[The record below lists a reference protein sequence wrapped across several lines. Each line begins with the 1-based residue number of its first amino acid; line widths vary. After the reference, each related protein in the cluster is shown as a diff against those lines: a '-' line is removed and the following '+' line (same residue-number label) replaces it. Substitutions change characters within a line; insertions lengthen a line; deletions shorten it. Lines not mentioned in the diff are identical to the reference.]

1 MSYHEFILVV
11 NFSSIIIL
19 VLLAML
25 LLIATRFRGE
35 SGYAAAIIV
44 LPNIP
49 VYIYNMSRMLG
60 WHDITLF
67 FFPISYSVNTLL
79 MPLLWLFT
87 RRNFDLDPRFKP
99 VQLLHFLPAIVC
111 VVIVLSIPMRKRMES
126 ILHEVTGDDTW
137 IGDFNAAV
145 ITSQMIGYFV
155 AIFIYLY
162 RKKQY
167 IKDNWS
173 DAEYMQK
180 EWIPKLMILFA
191 ALFVTVMTCYAIW
204 PRTDA
209 WLIQILNVM
218 AMSFLV
224 YSITYDKNDAQEQKD
239 VYICDGNKSVVRID
253 SYKWNSS
260 SSDWVYDGKTVM
272 ENDNQGRTLVAISY
286 SAADVAGEKT
296 EYTYTGNGYEK
307 FSVTSSSFEGGAWK
321 AEAKVDIEATFN
333 KDKYPVSILMTG
345 TAEGETFKMKM
356 EWSYDKNVT
365 KTSSSIDFGGSWMLM
380 SESKTEIVDAGNP
393 MISKNY
399 QKMYFPA
406 ETSWEY
412 SGKTHDYFN
421 GTTSIA
427 PVVEENELKLH
438 IYGDVLEV
446 QGTESGISIY
456 AITGGKM
463 AESKSNR
470 IDISRLPAGIYLLN
484 TARGSIKF
492 IHK

>member
-180 EWIPKLMILFA
+180 EWIPKLMILIA

-224 YSITYDKNDAQEQKD
+224 YNFIAHPTVPYIQGTSRMLVKDETVGFQSIPDEEQMRDICSQVKEYLEITNAFLRKD
-239 VYICDGNKSVVRID
+239 LS
-253 SYKWNSS
+253 
-260 SSDWVYDGKTVM
+260 
-272 ENDNQGRTLVAISY
+272 L
-286 SAADVAGEKT
+286 
-296 EYTYTGNGYEK
+296 
-307 FSVTSSSFEGGAWK
+307 
-321 AEAKVDIEATFN
+321 
-333 KDKYPVSILMTG
+333 SILSRETG
-345 TAEGETFKMKM
+345 
-356 EWSYDKNVT
+356 
-365 KTSSSIDFGGSWMLM
+365 
-380 SESKTEIVDAGNP
+380 
-393 MISKNY
+393 NY
-399 QKMYFPA
+399 QKLLSRSINEYLKQNFFELINEMRVGEAKRRLLLPENAGHTVDSLYEECGFRTRSTFFLAFKKVEGLSPA
-406 ETSWEY
+406 QW
-412 SGKTHDYFN
+412 
-421 GTTSIA
+421 
-427 PVVEENELKLH
+427 
-438 IYGDVLEV
+438 
-446 QGTESGISIY
+446 
-456 AITGGKM
+456 
-463 AESKSNR
+463 
-470 IDISRLPAGIYLLN
+470 LN
-484 TARGSIKF
+484 SVKKHTDQ
-492 IHK
+492 

>member
-25 LLIATRFRGE
+25 FLIATRFRGE

-224 YSITYDKNDAQEQKD
+224 YNFIAHPTVPYIQGTSRMLVKDETVGFQSIPDEEQMRDICSQVKEYLETTNAFLRKD
-239 VYICDGNKSVVRID
+239 LSLSILSRETGIYQKLLSRSIN
-253 SYKWNSS
+253 
-260 SSDWVYDGKTVM
+260 
-272 ENDNQGRTLVAISY
+272 
-286 SAADVAGEKT
+286 
-296 EYTYTGNGYEK
+296 EYLKQN
-307 FSVTSSSFEGGAWK
+307 FFELINEMRVG
-321 AEAKVDIEATFN
+321 EAKRRLLLPENAGHTVDSLYEECGFRTRSTFFLAF
-333 KDKYPVSILMTG
+333 KKV
-345 TAEGETFKMKM
+345 EGL
-356 EWSYDKNVT
+356 S
-365 KTSSSIDFGGSWMLM
+365 
-380 SESKTEIVDAGNP
+380 
-393 MISKNY
+393 
-399 QKMYFPA
+399 PA
-406 ETSWEY
+406 QW
-412 SGKTHDYFN
+412 
-421 GTTSIA
+421 
-427 PVVEENELKLH
+427 
-438 IYGDVLEV
+438 
-446 QGTESGISIY
+446 
-456 AITGGKM
+456 
-463 AESKSNR
+463 
-470 IDISRLPAGIYLLN
+470 LN
-484 TARGSIKF
+484 SVKKHTDQ
-492 IHK
+492 

>member
-111 VVIVLSIPMRKRMES
+111 VVIVLSIPMRKLMES

-224 YSITYDKNDAQEQKD
+224 YNFIAHPTVPYIQGTSRMLVKDETVGFQSIPDEEQMRDICSQVKEYLETTNAFLRKD
-239 VYICDGNKSVVRID
+239 LSLSILSRETGIYQKLLSRSIN
-253 SYKWNSS
+253 
-260 SSDWVYDGKTVM
+260 
-272 ENDNQGRTLVAISY
+272 
-286 SAADVAGEKT
+286 
-296 EYTYTGNGYEK
+296 EYLKQN
-307 FSVTSSSFEGGAWK
+307 FFELINEMRVG
-321 AEAKVDIEATFN
+321 EAKRRLLLPENAGHTVDSLYEECGFRTRSTFFLAF
-333 KDKYPVSILMTG
+333 KKV
-345 TAEGETFKMKM
+345 EGL
-356 EWSYDKNVT
+356 S
-365 KTSSSIDFGGSWMLM
+365 
-380 SESKTEIVDAGNP
+380 
-393 MISKNY
+393 
-399 QKMYFPA
+399 PA
-406 ETSWEY
+406 QW
-412 SGKTHDYFN
+412 
-421 GTTSIA
+421 
-427 PVVEENELKLH
+427 
-438 IYGDVLEV
+438 
-446 QGTESGISIY
+446 
-456 AITGGKM
+456 
-463 AESKSNR
+463 
-470 IDISRLPAGIYLLN
+470 LN
-484 TARGSIKF
+484 SVKKHTDQ
-492 IHK
+492 

>member
-224 YSITYDKNDAQEQKD
+224 YNFIAHPTVPYIQGTSRMLVKDETVGFQSIPDEEQMRDICSQVKEYLETTNAFLRKD
-239 VYICDGNKSVVRID
+239 LSLSILSRETGIYQKLLSRSIN
-253 SYKWNSS
+253 
-260 SSDWVYDGKTVM
+260 
-272 ENDNQGRTLVAISY
+272 
-286 SAADVAGEKT
+286 
-296 EYTYTGNGYEK
+296 EYLKQN
-307 FSVTSSSFEGGAWK
+307 FFELINEMRVG
-321 AEAKVDIEATFN
+321 EAKRRLLLPENAGHTVDSLYEECGFRTRSTFFLAFKKVEGLSPAQWLN
-333 KDKYPVSILMTG
+333 SVKKHTDQETQQLKRVHKLFPGLILLL
-345 TAEGETFKMKM
+345 
-356 EWSYDKNVT
+356 Y
-365 KTSSSIDFGGSWMLM
+365 LCR
-380 SESKTEIVDAGNP
+380 
-393 MISKNY
+393 Y
-399 QKMYFPA
+399 RQ
-406 ETSWEY
+406 
-412 SGKTHDYFN
+412 
-421 GTTSIA
+421 IA
-427 PVVEENELKLH
+427 
-438 IYGDVLEV
+438 
-446 QGTESGISIY
+446 
-456 AITGGKM
+456 
-463 AESKSNR
+463 
-470 IDISRLPAGIYLLN
+470 DIFR
-484 TARGSIKF
+484 
-492 IHK
+492 H

>member
-167 IKDNWS
+167 IKDNLS

-224 YSITYDKNDAQEQKD
+224 YNFIAHPTVPYIQGTSRMLVKDETVGFQSIPDEEQMRDICSQVKEYLETTNAFLRKD
-239 VYICDGNKSVVRID
+239 LSLSILSRETGIYQKLLSRSIN
-253 SYKWNSS
+253 
-260 SSDWVYDGKTVM
+260 
-272 ENDNQGRTLVAISY
+272 
-286 SAADVAGEKT
+286 
-296 EYTYTGNGYEK
+296 EYLKQN
-307 FSVTSSSFEGGAWK
+307 FFELINEMRVG
-321 AEAKVDIEATFN
+321 EAKRRLLLPENAGHTVDSLYEECGFRTRSTFFLAF
-333 KDKYPVSILMTG
+333 KKV
-345 TAEGETFKMKM
+345 EGL
-356 EWSYDKNVT
+356 S
-365 KTSSSIDFGGSWMLM
+365 
-380 SESKTEIVDAGNP
+380 
-393 MISKNY
+393 
-399 QKMYFPA
+399 PA
-406 ETSWEY
+406 QW
-412 SGKTHDYFN
+412 
-421 GTTSIA
+421 
-427 PVVEENELKLH
+427 
-438 IYGDVLEV
+438 
-446 QGTESGISIY
+446 
-456 AITGGKM
+456 
-463 AESKSNR
+463 
-470 IDISRLPAGIYLLN
+470 LN
-484 TARGSIKF
+484 SVKKHTDQ
-492 IHK
+492 

>member
-162 RKKQY
+162 RKNQY
-167 IKDNWS
+167 IKDNWA
-173 DAEYMQK
+173 DAEFMQM

-191 ALFVTVMTCYAIW
+191 ALCVTVMTSYAIW

-224 YSITYDKNDAQEQKD
+224 YNFIAHPTVPYIQGTSRMLVKDETVGFQSIPDEEQMRDICSQVKEYLETTNAFLRKD
-239 VYICDGNKSVVRID
+239 LSLSILSRETGIYQKLLSRSIN
-253 SYKWNSS
+253 
-260 SSDWVYDGKTVM
+260 
-272 ENDNQGRTLVAISY
+272 
-286 SAADVAGEKT
+286 
-296 EYTYTGNGYEK
+296 EYLKQN
-307 FSVTSSSFEGGAWK
+307 FFELINEMRVG
-321 AEAKVDIEATFN
+321 EAKRRLLLPENAGHTVDSLYEECGFRTRSTFFLAF
-333 KDKYPVSILMTG
+333 KKV
-345 TAEGETFKMKM
+345 EGL
-356 EWSYDKNVT
+356 S
-365 KTSSSIDFGGSWMLM
+365 
-380 SESKTEIVDAGNP
+380 
-393 MISKNY
+393 
-399 QKMYFPA
+399 PA
-406 ETSWEY
+406 QW
-412 SGKTHDYFN
+412 
-421 GTTSIA
+421 
-427 PVVEENELKLH
+427 
-438 IYGDVLEV
+438 
-446 QGTESGISIY
+446 
-456 AITGGKM
+456 
-463 AESKSNR
+463 
-470 IDISRLPAGIYLLN
+470 LN
-484 TARGSIKF
+484 SVKKHTDQ
-492 IHK
+492 

>member
-224 YSITYDKNDAQEQKD
+224 YNFIAHPTVPYIQGTSRMLVKDETVGFQSIPDEEQMRDICSQVKEYLETTNAFLRKD
-239 VYICDGNKSVVRID
+239 LSLSILSRETGIYQKLLSRSIN
-253 SYKWNSS
+253 
-260 SSDWVYDGKTVM
+260 
-272 ENDNQGRTLVAISY
+272 
-286 SAADVAGEKT
+286 
-296 EYTYTGNGYEK
+296 EYLKQN
-307 FSVTSSSFEGGAWK
+307 FFELINEMRVG
-321 AEAKVDIEATFN
+321 EAKRRLLLPENAGHTVDSLYE
-333 KDKYPVSILMTG
+333 
-345 TAEGETFKMKM
+345 
-356 EWSYDKNVT
+356 
-365 KTSSSIDFGGSWMLM
+365 
-380 SESKTEIVDAGNP
+380 
-393 MISKNY
+393 
-399 QKMYFPA
+399 
-406 ETSWEY
+406 
-412 SGKTHDYFN
+412 
-421 GTTSIA
+421 
-427 PVVEENELKLH
+427 
-438 IYGDVLEV
+438 
-446 QGTESGISIY
+446 ESGFRTRSTFFL
-456 AITGGKM
+456 AFKKVEGL
-463 AESKSNR
+463 S
-470 IDISRLPAGIYLLN
+470 PAQWLN
-484 TARGSIKF
+484 SVKKHTDQ
-492 IHK
+492 

>member
-87 RRNFDLDPRFKP
+87 RRNFDLDLRFKP

-173 DAEYMQK
+173 DTEYMQK

-224 YSITYDKNDAQEQKD
+224 YNFIAHPTVPYIQGTSRMLVKDETVGFQSIPDEEQMRDICSQVKEYLETTNAFLRKDLSLSILSRETGIYQKLLSRSINEYLELLRAYQRDASGGSQAK
-239 VYICDGNKSVVRID
+239 
-253 SYKWNSS
+253 
-260 SSDWVYDGKTVM
+260 
-272 ENDNQGRTLVAISY
+272 VAP
-286 SAADVAGEKT
+286 AGEC
-296 EYTYTGNGYEK
+296 
-307 FSVTSSSFEGGAWK
+307 
-321 AEAKVDIEATFN
+321 
-333 KDKYPVSILMTG
+333 
-345 TAEGETFKMKM
+345 
-356 EWSYDKNVT
+356 WSY
-365 KTSSSIDFGGSWMLM
+365 G
-380 SESKTEIVDAGNP
+380 
-393 MISKNY
+393 
-399 QKMYFPA
+399 
-406 ETSWEY
+406 
-412 SGKTHDYFN
+412 
-421 GTTSIA
+421 
-427 PVVEENELKLH
+427 
-438 IYGDVLEV
+438 
-446 QGTESGISIY
+446 
-456 AITGGKM
+456 
-463 AESKSNR
+463 R
-470 IDISRLPAGIYLLN
+470 
-484 TARGSIKF
+484 
-492 IHK
+492 

>member
-25 LLIATRFRGE
+25 LLIATRFRSE

-60 WHDITLF
+60 WHDIT
-67 FFPISYSVNTLL
+67 FP
-79 MPLLWLFT
+79 

-224 YSITYDKNDAQEQKD
+224 YNFIAHPTVPYIQGTSRMLVKDETVGFQSIPDEEQMRDICSQVKEYLETTNAFLRKD
-239 VYICDGNKSVVRID
+239 LSLSILSRETGIYQKLLSRSIN
-253 SYKWNSS
+253 
-260 SSDWVYDGKTVM
+260 
-272 ENDNQGRTLVAISY
+272 
-286 SAADVAGEKT
+286 
-296 EYTYTGNGYEK
+296 EYLKQN
-307 FSVTSSSFEGGAWK
+307 FFELINEMRVG
-321 AEAKVDIEATFN
+321 EAKRRLLLPENAGHTVDSLYEECGFRTRSTFFLAF
-333 KDKYPVSILMTG
+333 KKV
-345 TAEGETFKMKM
+345 EGL
-356 EWSYDKNVT
+356 S
-365 KTSSSIDFGGSWMLM
+365 
-380 SESKTEIVDAGNP
+380 
-393 MISKNY
+393 
-399 QKMYFPA
+399 PA
-406 ETSWEY
+406 QW
-412 SGKTHDYFN
+412 
-421 GTTSIA
+421 
-427 PVVEENELKLH
+427 
-438 IYGDVLEV
+438 
-446 QGTESGISIY
+446 
-456 AITGGKM
+456 
-463 AESKSNR
+463 
-470 IDISRLPAGIYLLN
+470 LN
-484 TARGSIKF
+484 SVKKHTDQ
-492 IHK
+492 

>member
-145 ITSQMIGYFV
+145 ITSQMIGYFA

-224 YSITYDKNDAQEQKD
+224 YNFIAHPTVPYIQGTSRMLVKDETVGFQSIPDEEQMRDICSQVKEYLETTNAFLRKD
-239 VYICDGNKSVVRID
+239 LSLSILSRETGIYQKLLSRSIN
-253 SYKWNSS
+253 
-260 SSDWVYDGKTVM
+260 
-272 ENDNQGRTLVAISY
+272 
-286 SAADVAGEKT
+286 
-296 EYTYTGNGYEK
+296 EYLKQN
-307 FSVTSSSFEGGAWK
+307 FFELINEMRVG
-321 AEAKVDIEATFN
+321 EAKRRLLLPENAGHTVDSLYEECGFRTRSTFFLAF
-333 KDKYPVSILMTG
+333 KKV
-345 TAEGETFKMKM
+345 EGL
-356 EWSYDKNVT
+356 S
-365 KTSSSIDFGGSWMLM
+365 
-380 SESKTEIVDAGNP
+380 
-393 MISKNY
+393 
-399 QKMYFPA
+399 PA
-406 ETSWEY
+406 QW
-412 SGKTHDYFN
+412 
-421 GTTSIA
+421 
-427 PVVEENELKLH
+427 
-438 IYGDVLEV
+438 
-446 QGTESGISIY
+446 
-456 AITGGKM
+456 
-463 AESKSNR
+463 
-470 IDISRLPAGIYLLN
+470 LN
-484 TARGSIKF
+484 SVKKHTDQ
-492 IHK
+492 

>member
-224 YSITYDKNDAQEQKD
+224 YNFIAHPTVPYIQGTSRMLVKDETVGFQSIPDEEQMRDICSQVKEYLETTNAFLRKD
-239 VYICDGNKSVVRID
+239 LSLSILSRETGIYQKLLSRSIN
-253 SYKWNSS
+253 
-260 SSDWVYDGKTVM
+260 
-272 ENDNQGRTLVAISY
+272 
-286 SAADVAGEKT
+286 
-296 EYTYTGNGYEK
+296 EYLKQN
-307 FSVTSSSFEGGAWK
+307 FFELINETRVG
-321 AEAKVDIEATFN
+321 EAKRRLLLPENAGHTVDSLYEECGFRTRSTFFLAF
-333 KDKYPVSILMTG
+333 KKV
-345 TAEGETFKMKM
+345 EGL
-356 EWSYDKNVT
+356 S
-365 KTSSSIDFGGSWMLM
+365 
-380 SESKTEIVDAGNP
+380 
-393 MISKNY
+393 
-399 QKMYFPA
+399 PA
-406 ETSWEY
+406 QW
-412 SGKTHDYFN
+412 
-421 GTTSIA
+421 
-427 PVVEENELKLH
+427 
-438 IYGDVLEV
+438 
-446 QGTESGISIY
+446 
-456 AITGGKM
+456 
-463 AESKSNR
+463 
-470 IDISRLPAGIYLLN
+470 LN
-484 TARGSIKF
+484 SVKKHTDQ
-492 IHK
+492 

>member
-111 VVIVLSIPMRKRMES
+111 AVIVLSIPMRKRMES

-224 YSITYDKNDAQEQKD
+224 YNFIAHPTIPYIQGTSRMLVKDETVGFQSIPDEEQMRDICSQVKEYLETTNAFLRKD
-239 VYICDGNKSVVRID
+239 LSLSILSRETGIYQKLLSRSIN
-253 SYKWNSS
+253 
-260 SSDWVYDGKTVM
+260 
-272 ENDNQGRTLVAISY
+272 
-286 SAADVAGEKT
+286 
-296 EYTYTGNGYEK
+296 EYLKQN
-307 FSVTSSSFEGGAWK
+307 FFELINEMRVE
-321 AEAKVDIEATFN
+321 EAKRRLLLPENAGHTVDSLYEECGFRTRSTFFLAF
-333 KDKYPVSILMTG
+333 KKV
-345 TAEGETFKMKM
+345 EGLSPAQ
-356 EWSYDKNVT
+356 WLNSV
-365 KTSSSIDFGGSWMLM
+365 KT
-380 SESKTEIVDAGNP
+380 
-393 MISKNY
+393 Y
-399 QKMYFPA
+399 
-406 ETSWEY
+406 
-412 SGKTHDYFN
+412 
-421 GTTSIA
+421 
-427 PVVEENELKLH
+427 
-438 IYGDVLEV
+438 
-446 QGTESGISIY
+446 
-456 AITGGKM
+456 
-463 AESKSNR
+463 
-470 IDISRLPAGIYLLN
+470 
-484 TARGSIKF
+484 GSINATAK
-492 IHK
+492 KST

>member
-25 LLIATRFRGE
+25 LLIAARFRGE

-224 YSITYDKNDAQEQKD
+224 YNFIAHPTVPYIQGTSRMLVKDETVGFQSIPDEEQMRDICSQVKEYLETTNAFLRKD
-239 VYICDGNKSVVRID
+239 LSLSILSRETGIYQKLLSRSIN
-253 SYKWNSS
+253 
-260 SSDWVYDGKTVM
+260 
-272 ENDNQGRTLVAISY
+272 
-286 SAADVAGEKT
+286 
-296 EYTYTGNGYEK
+296 EYLKQN
-307 FSVTSSSFEGGAWK
+307 FFELINEMRVG
-321 AEAKVDIEATFN
+321 EAKRRLLLPENAGHTVDSLYEECGFRTRSTFFLAF
-333 KDKYPVSILMTG
+333 KKV
-345 TAEGETFKMKM
+345 EGL
-356 EWSYDKNVT
+356 S
-365 KTSSSIDFGGSWMLM
+365 
-380 SESKTEIVDAGNP
+380 
-393 MISKNY
+393 
-399 QKMYFPA
+399 PA
-406 ETSWEY
+406 QW
-412 SGKTHDYFN
+412 
-421 GTTSIA
+421 
-427 PVVEENELKLH
+427 
-438 IYGDVLEV
+438 
-446 QGTESGISIY
+446 
-456 AITGGKM
+456 
-463 AESKSNR
+463 
-470 IDISRLPAGIYLLN
+470 LN
-484 TARGSIKF
+484 SVKKHTDQ
-492 IHK
+492 

>member
-35 SGYAAAIIV
+35 SGYATAIIV

-224 YSITYDKNDAQEQKD
+224 YNFIAHPTVPYIQGTSRMLVKDETVGFQSIPDEEQMRDICSQVKEYLETTNAFLRKD
-239 VYICDGNKSVVRID
+239 LSLSILSRETGIYQKLLSRSIN
-253 SYKWNSS
+253 
-260 SSDWVYDGKTVM
+260 
-272 ENDNQGRTLVAISY
+272 
-286 SAADVAGEKT
+286 
-296 EYTYTGNGYEK
+296 EYLKQN
-307 FSVTSSSFEGGAWK
+307 FFELINEMRVG
-321 AEAKVDIEATFN
+321 EAKRRLLLPENAGHTVDSLYEECGFRTRSTFFLAF
-333 KDKYPVSILMTG
+333 KKV
-345 TAEGETFKMKM
+345 EGL
-356 EWSYDKNVT
+356 S
-365 KTSSSIDFGGSWMLM
+365 
-380 SESKTEIVDAGNP
+380 
-393 MISKNY
+393 
-399 QKMYFPA
+399 PA
-406 ETSWEY
+406 QW
-412 SGKTHDYFN
+412 
-421 GTTSIA
+421 
-427 PVVEENELKLH
+427 
-438 IYGDVLEV
+438 
-446 QGTESGISIY
+446 
-456 AITGGKM
+456 
-463 AESKSNR
+463 
-470 IDISRLPAGIYLLN
+470 LN
-484 TARGSIKF
+484 SVKKHTDQ
-492 IHK
+492 

>member
-209 WLIQILNVM
+209 CLIQTLNVM

-224 YSITYDKNDAQEQKD
+224 YNFIAHPTVPYIQGTSRMLVKDETVGFQSIPDEEQMRDICSQVKEYLETTNAFLRKD
-239 VYICDGNKSVVRID
+239 LSLSILSRETGIYQKLLSRSIN
-253 SYKWNSS
+253 
-260 SSDWVYDGKTVM
+260 
-272 ENDNQGRTLVAISY
+272 
-286 SAADVAGEKT
+286 
-296 EYTYTGNGYEK
+296 EYLKQN
-307 FSVTSSSFEGGAWK
+307 FFELINEMRVG
-321 AEAKVDIEATFN
+321 EAKRRLLLPENAGHTVDSLYEECGFRTRSTFFLAF
-333 KDKYPVSILMTG
+333 KKV
-345 TAEGETFKMKM
+345 EGL
-356 EWSYDKNVT
+356 S
-365 KTSSSIDFGGSWMLM
+365 
-380 SESKTEIVDAGNP
+380 
-393 MISKNY
+393 
-399 QKMYFPA
+399 PA
-406 ETSWEY
+406 QW
-412 SGKTHDYFN
+412 
-421 GTTSIA
+421 
-427 PVVEENELKLH
+427 
-438 IYGDVLEV
+438 
-446 QGTESGISIY
+446 
-456 AITGGKM
+456 
-463 AESKSNR
+463 
-470 IDISRLPAGIYLLN
+470 LN
-484 TARGSIKF
+484 SVKKHTDQ
-492 IHK
+492 

>member
-224 YSITYDKNDAQEQKD
+224 YNFIAHPTVPYIQGTSRMLVKDETVGFQSIPDEEQMRDICSQVKEYLETTNAFLRKD
-239 VYICDGNKSVVRID
+239 LSLSILSRETG
-253 SYKWNSS
+253 
-260 SSDWVYDGKTVM
+260 
-272 ENDNQGRTLVAISY
+272 ISQKLL
-286 SAADVAGEKT
+286 SRSI
-296 EYTYTGNGYEK
+296 NGYLK
-307 FSVTSSSFEGGAWK
+307 QNFFELINEMRVG
-321 AEAKVDIEATFN
+321 EAKRRLLLPENAGHTVDSLYEECGFRTRSTFFLAF
-333 KDKYPVSILMTG
+333 KKV
-345 TAEGETFKMKM
+345 EGL
-356 EWSYDKNVT
+356 S
-365 KTSSSIDFGGSWMLM
+365 
-380 SESKTEIVDAGNP
+380 
-393 MISKNY
+393 
-399 QKMYFPA
+399 PA
-406 ETSWEY
+406 QW
-412 SGKTHDYFN
+412 
-421 GTTSIA
+421 
-427 PVVEENELKLH
+427 
-438 IYGDVLEV
+438 
-446 QGTESGISIY
+446 
-456 AITGGKM
+456 
-463 AESKSNR
+463 
-470 IDISRLPAGIYLLN
+470 LN
-484 TARGSIKF
+484 SVKKHTDQ
-492 IHK
+492 

>member
-79 MPLLWLFT
+79 MQLLWLFT

-224 YSITYDKNDAQEQKD
+224 YNFIAHPTVPYIQGTSRMLVKDETVGFQSIPDEEQMRDICSQVKEYLETTNAFLRKD
-239 VYICDGNKSVVRID
+239 LSLSILSRETGIYQKLLSRSIN
-253 SYKWNSS
+253 
-260 SSDWVYDGKTVM
+260 
-272 ENDNQGRTLVAISY
+272 
-286 SAADVAGEKT
+286 
-296 EYTYTGNGYEK
+296 EYLKQN
-307 FSVTSSSFEGGAWK
+307 FFELINEMRVG
-321 AEAKVDIEATFN
+321 EAKRRLLLPENAGHTVDSLYEECGFRTRSTFFLAF
-333 KDKYPVSILMTG
+333 KKV
-345 TAEGETFKMKM
+345 EGL
-356 EWSYDKNVT
+356 S
-365 KTSSSIDFGGSWMLM
+365 
-380 SESKTEIVDAGNP
+380 
-393 MISKNY
+393 
-399 QKMYFPA
+399 PA
-406 ETSWEY
+406 QW
-412 SGKTHDYFN
+412 
-421 GTTSIA
+421 
-427 PVVEENELKLH
+427 
-438 IYGDVLEV
+438 
-446 QGTESGISIY
+446 
-456 AITGGKM
+456 
-463 AESKSNR
+463 
-470 IDISRLPAGIYLLN
+470 LN
-484 TARGSIKF
+484 SVKKHTDQ
-492 IHK
+492 

>member
-111 VVIVLSIPMRKRMES
+111 AVIVLSIPMRKRMES

-191 ALFVTVMTCYAIW
+191 ALFVNVMTCYAIW

-224 YSITYDKNDAQEQKD
+224 YNFIAHPTIPYIQGTSRMLVKDETVGFQSIPDEEQMRDICSQVKEYLETTNAFLRKD
-239 VYICDGNKSVVRID
+239 LSLSILSRETGIYQKLLSRSIN
-253 SYKWNSS
+253 
-260 SSDWVYDGKTVM
+260 
-272 ENDNQGRTLVAISY
+272 
-286 SAADVAGEKT
+286 
-296 EYTYTGNGYEK
+296 EYLKQN
-307 FSVTSSSFEGGAWK
+307 FFELINEMRVE
-321 AEAKVDIEATFN
+321 EAKRRLLLPENAGHTVDSLYEECGFRTRSTFFLAFKKVEGLSPAQWLNSVKNIRIN
-333 KDKYPVSILMTG
+333 KRNS
-345 TAEGETFKMKM
+345 
-356 EWSYDKNVT
+356 
-365 KTSSSIDFGGSWMLM
+365 
-380 SESKTEIVDAGNP
+380 
-393 MISKNY
+393 
-399 QKMYFPA
+399 
-406 ETSWEY
+406 
-412 SGKTHDYFN
+412 
-421 GTTSIA
+421 
-427 PVVEENELKLH
+427 
-438 IYGDVLEV
+438 
-446 QGTESGISIY
+446 
-456 AITGGKM
+456 
-463 AESKSNR
+463 
-470 IDISRLPAGIYLLN
+470 
-484 TARGSIKF
+484 
-492 IHK
+492 

>member
-99 VQLLHFLPAIVC
+99 VQLLHFLPVIVC

-137 IGDFNAAV
+137 IGDFNTAV

-224 YSITYDKNDAQEQKD
+224 YNFIAHPTVPYIQGTSRMLVKDETVGFQSIPDEEQMRDICSQVKEYLETTNAFLRKD
-239 VYICDGNKSVVRID
+239 LSLSILSRETGIYQKLLSRSIN
-253 SYKWNSS
+253 
-260 SSDWVYDGKTVM
+260 
-272 ENDNQGRTLVAISY
+272 
-286 SAADVAGEKT
+286 
-296 EYTYTGNGYEK
+296 EYLKQN
-307 FSVTSSSFEGGAWK
+307 FFELINEMRVG
-321 AEAKVDIEATFN
+321 EAKRRLLLPENAGHTVDSLYEECGFRTRSTFFLAF
-333 KDKYPVSILMTG
+333 KKV
-345 TAEGETFKMKM
+345 EGL
-356 EWSYDKNVT
+356 S
-365 KTSSSIDFGGSWMLM
+365 
-380 SESKTEIVDAGNP
+380 
-393 MISKNY
+393 
-399 QKMYFPA
+399 PA
-406 ETSWEY
+406 QW
-412 SGKTHDYFN
+412 
-421 GTTSIA
+421 
-427 PVVEENELKLH
+427 
-438 IYGDVLEV
+438 
-446 QGTESGISIY
+446 
-456 AITGGKM
+456 
-463 AESKSNR
+463 
-470 IDISRLPAGIYLLN
+470 LN
-484 TARGSIKF
+484 SVKKHTDQ
-492 IHK
+492 

>member
-173 DAEYMQK
+173 DTEYMQK

-191 ALFVTVMTCYAIW
+191 ALFVVYNFIAHPTVPYIQGTSRMLVKDETVGFQSIPDEEQMRDIW
-204 PRTDA
+204 FPSERVSGDNKCFPAKGPFLIHIIERDRYLPKITFSVDQRILKTELLRAYQRDA
-209 WLIQILNVM
+209 SGGSQ
-218 AMSFLV
+218 A
-224 YSITYDKNDAQEQKD
+224 K
-239 VYICDGNKSVVRID
+239 
-253 SYKWNSS
+253 
-260 SSDWVYDGKTVM
+260 
-272 ENDNQGRTLVAISY
+272 VAP
-286 SAADVAGEKT
+286 AGEC
-296 EYTYTGNGYEK
+296 
-307 FSVTSSSFEGGAWK
+307 
-321 AEAKVDIEATFN
+321 
-333 KDKYPVSILMTG
+333 
-345 TAEGETFKMKM
+345 
-356 EWSYDKNVT
+356 WSY
-365 KTSSSIDFGGSWMLM
+365 G
-380 SESKTEIVDAGNP
+380 
-393 MISKNY
+393 
-399 QKMYFPA
+399 
-406 ETSWEY
+406 
-412 SGKTHDYFN
+412 
-421 GTTSIA
+421 
-427 PVVEENELKLH
+427 
-438 IYGDVLEV
+438 
-446 QGTESGISIY
+446 
-456 AITGGKM
+456 
-463 AESKSNR
+463 R
-470 IDISRLPAGIYLLN
+470 
-484 TARGSIKF
+484 
-492 IHK
+492 

>member
-173 DAEYMQK
+173 DAEYMLK

-224 YSITYDKNDAQEQKD
+224 YNFIAHPTVPYIQGTSRMLVKDETVGFQSIPDEEQMRDICSQVKEYLETTNAFLRKD
-239 VYICDGNKSVVRID
+239 LSLSILSRETGIYQKLLSRSIN
-253 SYKWNSS
+253 
-260 SSDWVYDGKTVM
+260 
-272 ENDNQGRTLVAISY
+272 
-286 SAADVAGEKT
+286 
-296 EYTYTGNGYEK
+296 EYLKQN
-307 FSVTSSSFEGGAWK
+307 FFELINEMRVG
-321 AEAKVDIEATFN
+321 EAKRRLLLPENAGHTVDSLYEECGFRTRSTFFLAF
-333 KDKYPVSILMTG
+333 KKV
-345 TAEGETFKMKM
+345 EGL
-356 EWSYDKNVT
+356 S
-365 KTSSSIDFGGSWMLM
+365 
-380 SESKTEIVDAGNP
+380 
-393 MISKNY
+393 
-399 QKMYFPA
+399 PA
-406 ETSWEY
+406 QW
-412 SGKTHDYFN
+412 
-421 GTTSIA
+421 
-427 PVVEENELKLH
+427 
-438 IYGDVLEV
+438 
-446 QGTESGISIY
+446 
-456 AITGGKM
+456 
-463 AESKSNR
+463 
-470 IDISRLPAGIYLLN
+470 LN
-484 TARGSIKF
+484 SVKKHTDQ
-492 IHK
+492 

>member
-126 ILHEVTGDDTW
+126 ILHEVNGDETW

-224 YSITYDKNDAQEQKD
+224 YNFIAHPTVPYIQGTSRMLVKDETVGFQSIPDEEQMRDICSQVKEYLETTNAFLRKD
-239 VYICDGNKSVVRID
+239 LSLSILSRETGIYQKLLSRSIN
-253 SYKWNSS
+253 
-260 SSDWVYDGKTVM
+260 
-272 ENDNQGRTLVAISY
+272 
-286 SAADVAGEKT
+286 
-296 EYTYTGNGYEK
+296 EYLKQN
-307 FSVTSSSFEGGAWK
+307 FFELINEMRVG
-321 AEAKVDIEATFN
+321 EAKRRLLLPENAGHTVDSLYEECGFRTRSTFFLAF
-333 KDKYPVSILMTG
+333 KKV
-345 TAEGETFKMKM
+345 EGL
-356 EWSYDKNVT
+356 S
-365 KTSSSIDFGGSWMLM
+365 
-380 SESKTEIVDAGNP
+380 
-393 MISKNY
+393 
-399 QKMYFPA
+399 PA
-406 ETSWEY
+406 QW
-412 SGKTHDYFN
+412 
-421 GTTSIA
+421 
-427 PVVEENELKLH
+427 
-438 IYGDVLEV
+438 
-446 QGTESGISIY
+446 
-456 AITGGKM
+456 
-463 AESKSNR
+463 
-470 IDISRLPAGIYLLN
+470 LN
-484 TARGSIKF
+484 SVKKHTDQ
-492 IHK
+492 

>member
-224 YSITYDKNDAQEQKD
+224 YNFIAHPTVPYIQGTSRMLVKDETVGFQSIPDEEQMRDICSQVKEYLETTNAFLRKD
-239 VYICDGNKSVVRID
+239 LSLSILSRETGIYQKLLSRSIN
-253 SYKWNSS
+253 
-260 SSDWVYDGKTVM
+260 
-272 ENDNQGRTLVAISY
+272 
-286 SAADVAGEKT
+286 
-296 EYTYTGNGYEK
+296 EYLKQN
-307 FSVTSSSFEGGAWK
+307 FFELINEMRVG
-321 AEAKVDIEATFN
+321 EAKRRLLLPENAGHTVDSLYEECGFRTRSTFF
-333 KDKYPVSILMTG
+333 L
-345 TAEGETFKMKM
+345 AFKK
-356 EWSYDKNVT
+356 V
-365 KTSSSIDFGGSWMLM
+365 
-380 SESKTEIVDAGNP
+380 ESL
-393 MISKNY
+393 S
-399 QKMYFPA
+399 PA
-406 ETSWEY
+406 QW
-412 SGKTHDYFN
+412 
-421 GTTSIA
+421 
-427 PVVEENELKLH
+427 
-438 IYGDVLEV
+438 
-446 QGTESGISIY
+446 
-456 AITGGKM
+456 
-463 AESKSNR
+463 
-470 IDISRLPAGIYLLN
+470 LN
-484 TARGSIKF
+484 SVKKHTDQ
-492 IHK
+492 

>member
-67 FFPISYSVNTLL
+67 FFRISYSVNTLL

-224 YSITYDKNDAQEQKD
+224 YNFIAHPTVPYIQGTSRMLVKDETVGFQSIPDEEQMRDICSQVKEYLETTNAFLRKD
-239 VYICDGNKSVVRID
+239 LSLSILSRETGIYQKLLSRSIN
-253 SYKWNSS
+253 
-260 SSDWVYDGKTVM
+260 
-272 ENDNQGRTLVAISY
+272 
-286 SAADVAGEKT
+286 
-296 EYTYTGNGYEK
+296 EYLKQN
-307 FSVTSSSFEGGAWK
+307 FFELINEMRVG
-321 AEAKVDIEATFN
+321 EAKRRLLLPENAGHTVDSLYEECGFRTRSTFFLSF
-333 KDKYPVSILMTG
+333 KKV
-345 TAEGETFKMKM
+345 EGL
-356 EWSYDKNVT
+356 S
-365 KTSSSIDFGGSWMLM
+365 
-380 SESKTEIVDAGNP
+380 
-393 MISKNY
+393 
-399 QKMYFPA
+399 PA
-406 ETSWEY
+406 QW
-412 SGKTHDYFN
+412 
-421 GTTSIA
+421 
-427 PVVEENELKLH
+427 
-438 IYGDVLEV
+438 
-446 QGTESGISIY
+446 
-456 AITGGKM
+456 
-463 AESKSNR
+463 
-470 IDISRLPAGIYLLN
+470 LN
-484 TARGSIKF
+484 SVKKHTDQ
-492 IHK
+492 